1 MVNTLQAPPSTQPAY
16 EITDEDRKRAKR
28 IESAWKAYE
37 GDFKKPFD
45 KMTDEPDM
53 NIISNR
59 VVEFVNA
66 SNDFL
71 FAKELQITC
80 DEGSP
85 ANAQKFLDDTW
96 GRKETRIPF
105 LLRLGL
111 NGAISIGYKFLILAW
126 LQTITIGNL
135 QVSHTIGS
143 IHFHLYFRVKISLG
157 LIAFGGILM

>member
-1 MVNTLQAPPSTQPAY
+1 MP
-16 EITDEDRKRAKR
+16 
-28 IESAWKAYE
+28 
-37 GDFKKPFD
+37 
-45 KMTDEPDM
+45 DEPDM

-85 ANAQKFLDDTW
+85 ANDHQFINDTW

-105 LLRLGL
+105 LIRLGL
-111 NGAISIGYKFLILAW
+111 NGVMARTPILRTVVRRTERKDRLVRIDLYLI
-126 LQTITIGNL
+126 
-135 QVSHTIGS
+135 
-143 IHFHLYFRVKISLG
+143 KD
-157 LIAFGGILM
+157 